1 MDYSIG
7 TNPHHQ
13 PFLIGS
19 QLQRTRKALERV
31 LASHGA
37 ENITFLRECYGP
49 ISFKCGVVGCPRYDA
64 GFETLDERDDHV
76 RSHSRPFKCPQ
87 RGCFYEEVGF
97 PNDGNLNRHISLCHT
112 DPAPDKFVFPAFSSP
127 KLPTMDEKRRFR
139 RVIEVEDLD
148 LLQDMIH
155 TNGSLKYQLALNGST
170 GLHHAAMHG
179 KVASAQLLLDC
190 GSNIGAISKKG
201 TALHVACFRG
211 QTHMVRFLLS
221 NSRRKED
228 LNAKDSQGNTPLA
241 TSLECS
247 RAGLRMAIV
256 RLLLKDG
263 RVSADSKNHDGRTPL
278 SLAAINWRSGTV
290 EVMKML
296 LEHDGIDVNAKDN
309 EGRTPLSWGA
319 SSGMAIVVNTLLE
332 HGLGIDVNSR
342 DNVGRTALFWAVDRQ
357 SSWREWGSGENL
369 EAVEVVQIML
379 QHSGVDVAAKDNEGR
394 TPISS
399 AARAGVVGVVKVLL
413 EHGGAIDANA
423 KDNRGRTPLSFAA
436 ARNPTRIWGG
446 DYDPVAVV
454 TALMEH
460 DSVDIDAKDNE
471 GRTPLS
477 WAARTGTVGAVK
489 VLLGHGV
496 GADVNAKDK
505 GGRTPLTWATAR
517 GGKDRGEVVNVLVEH
532 GGVGGVL

>member
-7 TNPHHQ
+7 TDPHHQ

-19 QLQRTRKALERV
+19 QLQRTRKSLERV

-49 ISFKCGVVGCPRYDA
+49 ISFKCGVVSCPRYDA
-64 GFETLDERDDHV
+64 GFETLDERDYHV
-76 RSHSRPFKCPQ
+76 RSHNRPFKCPQ

-97 PNDGNLNRHISLCHT
+97 PNDGNLNRHISLCHA
-112 DPAPDKFVFPAFSSP
+112 DPAPDKFVFPAFSCP
-127 KLPTMDEKRRFR
+127 KLPTADEKRRFR
-139 RVIEVEDLD
+139 RAIEDEDLD
-148 LLQDMIH
+148 LLQDMID

-190 GSNIGAISKKG
+190 GSNIGAISKEG
-201 TALHVACFRG
+201 TALHVACFQG
-211 QTHMVRFLLS
+211 QTRMVQFLLS

-228 LNAKDSQGNTPLA
+228 LNAKDNQGNTPLA

-247 RAGLRMAIV
+247 HPGLRMAIV

-278 SLAAINWRSGTV
+278 SLAAIHWHSGTV
-290 EVMKML
+290 EVVKML
-296 LEHDGIDVNAKDN
+296 LEHDWIDVNAKDN
-309 EGRTPLSWGA
+309 EGRTPLSWAA

-342 DNVGRTALFWAVDRQ
+342 DNVGRTALFWAVDRP
-357 SSWREWGSGENL
+357 SFWREWGAGGNL
-369 EAVEVVQIML
+369 EAVKVVQKLL

-399 AARAGVVGVVKVLL
+399 AARAGTAGAVKVLL
-413 EHGGAIDANA
+413 GHGRAIDANA

-436 ARNPTRIWGG
+436 ARKPTRIWGG
-446 DYDPVAVV
+446 DDNPVAVV

-460 DSVDIDAKDNE
+460 DGADIDAKDNE

-477 WAARTGTVGAVK
+477 WAASTGTVGAVK

-517 GGKDRGEVVNVLVEH
+517 GDSYREEVVNVLVEH